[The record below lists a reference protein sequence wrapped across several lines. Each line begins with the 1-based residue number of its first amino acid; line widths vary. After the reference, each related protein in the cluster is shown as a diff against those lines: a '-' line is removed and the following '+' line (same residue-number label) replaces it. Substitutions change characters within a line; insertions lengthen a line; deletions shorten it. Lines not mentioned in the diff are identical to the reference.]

1 MRTSAFTPSATPTQV
16 MAALT
21 LTLSAPGVPLLVS
34 GTTVASTSVTWP
46 SASLVQ
52 PVHSMT

>member
-1 MRTSAFTPSATPTQV
+1 

-21 LTLSAPGVPLLVS
+21 LTLLLPGVPLLVS
-34 GTTVASTSVTWP
+34 GNTVACTSVMLP
-46 SASLVQ
+46 SASLAQ

>member
-1 MRTSAFTPSATPTQV
+1 

-34 GTTVASTSVTWP
+34 GTTVASTLVTLP
-46 SASLVQ
+46 SASFSE
-52 PVHSMT
+52 PVHSIDIAAL